1 MANDKEIE
9 IKGKVDID
17 VQDQK
22 VQKLTKELEAIQIG
36 LSSIVKNTIGDDTFS
51 QMAESAKAFENILN
65 SIIARRDVLNKAMS
79 KNGLNSNNYIE
90 YEKEANALAKAED
103 ALMVAYKKRIQLER
117 KADKGTSYKTSFQ
130 MQSFQNK
137 NGEQVDYPVMSNS
150 DLTGI
155 SFKNGTR
162 VKAGQQISTK
172 QFIELY
178 EKAQADNNKESIKVL
193 EDVLKEIIERINSQ
207 QNNLSVE
214 EEKLLNYF
222 SASFSKK
229 KTLIPRL
236 QQWQS
241 AFKQA
246 KSVAKSERGRNYYS
260 KKRMQDAPMAGE
272 WQETNDPEESKRKA
286 SLEEYRKPIMQSFED
301 ETDDYIEEWL
311 KRNGVKQSRNKKF
324 SIREQAQKIEEQAK
338 AEAEAR
344 RQAGEENV
352 NDYGFDEVELAIK
365 NVLRFVYEGETLTNV
380 DGIYAGLDSD
390 TQVILAQLKLL
401 SDKIQS
407 RDFFGKFLN
416 NEMTQEEANQLTP
429 ELIKFLEQLQ
439 SFFIREYESSYDPQQ
454 GDDKYTNRLKM
465 RIFELSKILGNVV
478 TETVQDESGKDV
490 VKTFL
495 DSKYVDTF
503 WQDII
508 GGKIG
513 NTTFS
518 GRAKRSLL
526 SKQGIVVQG
535 KYPIG
540 IEEWG
545 GLPQFMGGAIPG
557 FPVSKERSEEL
568 KTQEGRLG
576 LLFKYLKEYEN
587 KYNLLDQGDQ
597 AITDAGYTYDSL
609 NEYIYQ
615 IEDIMSTIFGTLD
628 KETQIRGEK
637 LLNKAGYGFNADNNI
652 SRIDNFSTV
661 DWLSNF
667 ERVQE
672 EYEGYSDAQ
681 LKQII
686 DYFKN
691 LLETRVLN
699 SGPDVS
705 ADVEKSD
712 YKEVID
718 SLKFLL
724 NNFSESAFNEQD
736 LQRYWEDNVELEAL
750 PLDEFRYKK
759 NKKGNKTISR
769 SQIKQIL
776 AKYQKEYDAV
786 QRGGK
791 SPLDIPINEL
801 LNILELEQKERAQS
815 EEDKALDTEI
825 EENIKKYMQSSN
837 GQKAKITKDFNKK
850 YSGNEK
856 AKNKWKEAIAK
867 AKQER
872 DAKAAEIMRSSQELQ
887 KNAEEQAQ
895 KAQEQIQDVSE
906 QEKETAKVLSEKAE
920 EVKNN
925 TPEPPIAPQAKKA
938 GLYNVKNVQGNYVG
952 EMTRIFRDG
961 GKEYTG
967 PGVMFNGVPSFI
979 GADIQQMYEKA
990 SLEQRETILKQ
1001 LREVFDS
1008 LDTDKQEWFTNELN
1022 RSKKGIGNTLVQDW
1036 NNAFKQEE
1044 KAIQNVN
1051 ETLSEHEEKVENA
1064 VEAESQKI
1072 IVSEK
1077 LADTLK
1083 EEKKATADATDAV
1096 TDHVEELAKVDE
1108 STFKPIDVQFHDKDS
1123 KGNPA
1128 HYYTT
1133 TNDNGQQEF
1142 VMSATQLRSKLMNKE
1157 DPSFQSTI
1165 DYINNALNATPKG
1178 NVVTADSLGMDQ
1190 KDFDF
1195 YAKGF
1200 VGKGFRGTL
1209 FHSAIEAL
1217 SKSQF
1222 SGNIDDLEK
1231 NWKQILQNNSE
1242 LAEQYENLAK
1252 LGLNDDNFVH
1262 LEQSL
1267 MGYFDAVRKSG
1278 MTFSNFSEQAL
1289 GFELGGNKGTF
1300 KVAVTPDQL
1309 MNYQDELGVNRSAVI
1324 DNKRSAMRG
1333 YESFQLTLE
1342 KMGMLANK
1350 NNPAFASLFQGSDV
1364 TDDMKLYVANVEDGK
1379 TQLVEFASL
1388 TMQEI
1393 YELLVK
1399 AQDGVKLTDEE
1410 INYIKSKQLKF
1421 GKYTGSSSV
1430 PATNADDWGRKPD
1443 QETVFKGDTAQEV
1456 SDNFNNSDRIDEIAN
1471 YNTAIAQ
1478 YQKAQQEII
1487 KLTGQAQELDAIK
1500 LANEKRISELK
1511 KIGTATAKEE
1521 ISDLTRQNELLS
1533 AKRETIDANIRTQQV
1548 LKDSTQVE
1556 DYMTGRS
1563 NKGILPSEI
1572 MSKLKS
1578 NEIKNQ
1584 NAMEAQESIAKA
1596 NAEEKVSIQLQ
1607 ERKNS
1612 LIDKYVSIYEQYL
1625 KLQSEIHKLEI
1636 SNDTT
1641 EKGKEQLAIA
1651 QEKSNEL
1658 KKQIDLY
1665 DSYISSGSIDGI
1677 TLTNDDQSRIQ
1688 ENVQRLQ
1695 VEKNQRD
1702 RLIDAG
1708 NTDATN
1714 DSTTKKQLQAIREW
1728 QDAVKKSFMYER
1740 DMAKV
1745 RKEME
1750 GLSGDQLKD
1759 AQAKLNILQ
1768 RQHAKYNEIVNGYNR
1783 GQKIL
1788 NGVALTDEQV
1798 LKQEQFLTE
1807 EHNKQ
1812 DAKLIDIAGQYTKQK
1827 GLLAQIAGGFKNAF
1841 RNITDASLAYMII
1854 NQVKQVVNQ
1863 IIESTKEL
1871 DAVLVDIQIATGN
1884 TRGEV
1889 HNLLKEY
1896 SNLADELGTTTQSV
1910 ATASNDWLRAGYEG
1924 QEAAE
1929 LTRASVMLSKLGM
1942 IEAGDATTYLISTL
1956 KGWKIEASEVLGVV
1970 DKLTV
1975 IKCGVCLEISIGH
1988 EFKCR

>member
-1 MANDKEIE
+1 MANDKINIQGNVSINTDSQSIEETKKQLDSLWNNSGKTFSSFIQSIIGPDGFGKVTNASDAMAQAFKKLTEDQKILQAGIERTVDTRKLVELNQQLEKVQKNLLSIQDARANLEIQEKNANAKSYNIGSQIPLNITTSYYKDKKSGQVRGGVALQSSMLEGLPKAWGKGVVKKGESISIPELVAMLEKNQQITEGSSQGLKSGSVIKTVLNELATASGEYWDYQMDEDANLIRWASNVIKRQVEKLKGPNKDYLDEVRQNIQDSMQEGMDYWYKNASPEEKRIRKEYNRMYSSDRIGGDTISGTSESQLSQQTVDDRKAEQARKELRDRLADANKKKSIYDPRYDENEEALVDE
-9 IKGKVDID
+9 IINNYEKLLIDSGKVDKKRNGVVPLKQLANAII
-17 VQDQK
+17 
-22 VQKLTKELEAIQIG
+22 EEAIPMRETAPVRKDG
-36 LSSIVKNTIGDDTFS
+36 TVDW
-51 QMAESAKAFENILN
+51 KAENIDMTLK
-65 SIIARRDVLNKAMS
+65 SIIRFVKEA
-79 KNGLNSNNYIE
+79 GYI
-90 YEKEANALAKAED
+90 KEANPYIDDYLGDNNQDLLRLMQWLQDSLESNPNLQDFLKGNFSEEQASQMGAELPKFLENLMD
-103 ALMVAYKKRIQLER
+103 AMIKFQDDNGDKITNKDFQKQLRFKVIQISKILGHLRSKNIESAIYDTDSGFDSVYGLKQLQPYLDEYANAQSPQEKGSITRRLNKDIKDKKVWFNDPDFLKKLFDNFKGQTYEQARQNWIDSNVIESQTLSPENQKTLWADLIRHTAIKNQYDPNSRRSILSKMGVPTEGYYAENIGVSEVGGLPMYLFDKLPNFINRERGDWWGDEVEPLTTEQGKLQGFNKLLDMIDEYASKIKLLENKGLEESPAAQDLNNRIQFALKNLNLIYQYMSSDTRTSAQNLINSNGSSTPLFQLPSGQIIREQDVSLDDYTGIIKQFQERSKSMSQQDRDGAIKELNALREKFLDLGINEVDDENADLLAEKRSLER
-117 KADKGTSYKTSFQ
+117 LLSDMKEGKLNRIRPEYLVNEEEGY
-130 MQSFQNK
+130 
-137 NGEQVDYPVMSNS
+137 VNS
-150 DLTGI
+150 ERYEDINLDEVKVT
-155 SFKNGTR
+155 
-162 VKAGQQISTK
+162 KAGYITK
-172 QFIELY
+172 KSLEQRL
-178 EKAQADNNKESIKVL
+178 KKVNDSIRT
-193 EDVLKEIIERINSQ
+193 DNSQ
-207 QNNLSVE
+207 YIEIL
-214 EEKLLNYF
+214 KLLDI
-222 SASFSKK
+222 
-229 KTLIPRL
+229 TLDDL
-236 QQWQS
+236 
-241 AFKQA
+241 
-246 KSVAKSERGRNYYS
+246 E
-260 KKRMQDAPMAGE
+260 
-272 WQETNDPEESKRKA
+272 EESKR
-286 SLEEYRKPIMQSFED
+286 
-301 ETDDYIEEWL
+301 
-311 KRNGVKQSRNKKF
+311 N
-324 SIREQAQKIEEQAK
+324 EEQLK
-338 AEAEAR
+338 QTSKETT
-344 RQAGEENV
+344 
-352 NDYGFDEVELAIK
+352 
-365 NVLRFVYEGETLTNV
+365 GETLTKPIIEQPKKANAA
-380 DGIYAGLDSD
+380 I
-390 TQVILAQLKLL
+390 IPKKL
-401 SDKIQS
+401 Q
-407 RDFFGKFLN
+407 
-416 NEMTQEEANQLTP
+416 
-429 ELIKFLEQLQ
+429 
-439 SFFIREYESSYDPQQ
+439 
-454 GDDKYTNRLKM
+454 
-465 RIFELSKILGNVV
+465 
-478 TETVQDESGKDV
+478 
-490 VKTFL
+490 
-495 DSKYVDTF
+495 
-503 WQDII
+503 
-508 GGKIG
+508 
-513 NTTFS
+513 
-518 GRAKRSLL
+518 
-526 SKQGIVVQG
+526 
-535 KYPIG
+535 IG
-540 IEEWG
+540 I
-545 GLPQFMGGAIPG
+545 GAP
-557 FPVSKERSEEL
+557 P
-568 KTQEGRLG
+568 
-576 LLFKYLKEYEN
+576 
-587 KYNLLDQGDQ
+587 
-597 AITDAGYTYDSL
+597 
-609 NEYIYQ
+609 
-615 IEDIMSTIFGTLD
+615 
-628 KETQIRGEK
+628 
-637 LLNKAGYGFNADNNI
+637 
-652 SRIDNFSTV
+652 
-661 DWLSNF
+661 
-667 ERVQE
+667 
-672 EYEGYSDAQ
+672 
-681 LKQII
+681 II
-686 DYFKN
+686 
-691 LLETRVLN
+691 
-699 SGPDVS
+699 
-705 ADVEKSD
+705 
-712 YKEVID
+712 
-718 SLKFLL
+718 
-724 NNFSESAFNEQD
+724 
-736 LQRYWEDNVELEAL
+736 
-750 PLDEFRYKK
+750 
-759 NKKGNKTISR
+759 
-769 SQIKQIL
+769 
-776 AKYQKEYDAV
+776 
-786 QRGGK
+786 
-791 SPLDIPINEL
+791 
-801 LNILELEQKERAQS
+801 
-815 EEDKALDTEI
+815 
-825 EENIKKYMQSSN
+825 
-837 GQKAKITKDFNKK
+837 
-850 YSGNEK
+850 
-856 AKNKWKEAIAK
+856 
-867 AKQER
+867 
-872 DAKAAEIMRSSQELQ
+872 
-887 KNAEEQAQ
+887 
-895 KAQEQIQDVSE
+895 
-906 QEKETAKVLSEKAE
+906 EKEE
-920 EVKNN
+920 E
-925 TPEPPIAPQAKKA
+925 
-938 GLYNVKNVQGNYVG
+938 
-952 EMTRIFRDG
+952 
-961 GKEYTG
+961 
-967 PGVMFNGVPSFI
+967 
-979 GADIQQMYEKA
+979 
-990 SLEQRETILKQ
+990 
-1001 LREVFDS
+1001 
-1008 LDTDKQEWFTNELN
+1008 
-1022 RSKKGIGNTLVQDW
+1022 
-1036 NNAFKQEE
+1036 
-1044 KAIQNVN
+1044 AIQNVN

-1072 IVSEK
+1072 IVSGK

-1083 EEKKATADATDAV
+1083 EEKKATDDATDAV
-1096 TDHVEELAKVDE
+1096 VDHVEELAKVDE

-1133 TNDNGQQEF
+1133 VNSNGQQEF

-1309 MNYQDELGVNRSAVI
+1309 MNYQDELGVNRSAVV

-1364 TDDMKLYVANVEDGK
+1364 TDDVKLYVANVEDGK

-1456 SDNFNNSDRIDEIAN
+1456 SDNFNNSNKIDEIAN

-1511 KIGTATAKEE
+1511 KIGTTTAKEE

-1584 NAMEAQESIAKA
+1584 NAMEAQESTAKA

-1677 TLTNDDQSRIQ
+1677 ILTNDDQSRIQ

-1788 NGVALTDEQV
+1788 NGVALTDEQI

-1807 EHNKQ
+1807 QHNIQ